1 MSGIFPTEEII
12 PVGTKTG
19 EERLQQCIFYGKLVL
34 VILLGKESDD
44 KDIES
49 SSGWK

>member
-12 PVGTKTG
+12 PAVTKTG

-34 VILLGKESDD
+34 VILWGRESER
-44 KDIES
+44 KNI
-49 SSGWK
+49 